1 MNIVSVSLVKKYV
14 VFWIIC
20 VTNKSTGIRTYSVQT
35 GDLKMSFDL
44 TGLFDLHVEKRE
56 DLQMDMMFR
65 KFIIIDGKYT
75 LQM

>member
-1 MNIVSVSLVKKYV
+1 
-14 VFWIIC
+14 
-20 VTNKSTGIRTYSVQT
+20 
-35 GDLKMSFDL
+35 MSFDL